1 MLTANTNF
9 AATMGR
15 LQLAETNHKIES
27 TLQKLSSGKSIN
39 SAKDNAAGLAIA
51 SRFTSQIRGYNQ
63 GIKNTNDAISMAQT
77 AEGAMNEIS
86 ANVQR
91 IRELAVQSANAS
103 NSSVDRTAVQTE
115 IAQLQAEI
123 VRSTST
129 QFNGKKVI
137 GADAT
142 SFAYQVGPNA
152 GDTVKMNTK
161 NVASIGGYAGV
172 ATTGTASTVAG
183 ASALITQADTFLA
196 SLNTQRASLG
206 AYQNRFD
213 SIIRNAENI
222 SANLEASRSR
232 IEDADM
238 AKETAKL
245 TKYQIL
251 QQAGASILSQANQNP
266 QMILS
271 LLR

>member
-1 MLTANTNF
+1 L
-9 AATMGR
+9 
-15 LQLAETNHKIES
+15 
-27 TLQKLSSGKSIN
+27 
-39 SAKDNAAGLAIA
+39 AAGLAIA
-51 SRFTSQIRGYNQ
+51 SRFTAQINGYNQ

-77 AEGAMNEIS
+77 AEGSMKEIA

-91 IRELAVQSANAS
+91 MRELAVQSANAS
-103 NSSVDRTAVQTE
+103 NSSVDRGALQTE
-115 IAQLQAEI
+115 ITQLQAEI
-123 VRSTST
+123 VRAQGT

-137 GADAT
+137 GTDAT

-152 GDTVKMNTK
+152 GDAIKMTTK

-172 ATTGTASTVAG
+172 ATTGTISTVAG
-183 ASALITQADTFLA
+183 ASAFITQADTFLA

-206 AYQNRFD
+206 AYQNRFE
-213 SIIRNAENI
+213 SVIRNAENI

-238 AKETAKL
+238 AKETANL
-245 TKYQIL
+245 TKYQVL
-251 QQAGASILSQANQNP
+251 QQAGVSIMGQANSNP